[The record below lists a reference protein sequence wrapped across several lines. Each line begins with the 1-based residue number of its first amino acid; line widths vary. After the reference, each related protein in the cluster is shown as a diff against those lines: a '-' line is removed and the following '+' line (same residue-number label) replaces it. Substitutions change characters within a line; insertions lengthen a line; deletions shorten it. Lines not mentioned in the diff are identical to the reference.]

1 MTTATTTANIIQTRD
16 DLEAALDMPGAPFV
30 RIISRT
36 LKTPVT
42 KAWKLENPEEKDW
55 GNGAVAKHRATGQ
68 AFGDLYPKG
77 IILTRSIVI
86 RAGRS
91 YERDVVN
98 QRVAESD
105 NPESRWHGKSADEI
119 RAEGYQ
125 SEGLFK
131 GNARSIGRHLAQ
143 HNKTGQV
150 YFVYSPDQTRDS
162 AELRKENW
170 SRYVD
175 AATGRELEAW
185 EVADVKE
192 NLLSVSGKTGKQGV
206 EFDRAR
212 RTLKIEN
219 LLQVKAGDTFS
230 VDGDGFRL

>member
-1 MTTATTTANIIQTRD
+1 MTTATKTAIQTRD
-16 DLEAALDMPGAPFV
+16 DLEDALDLPGAPFV
-30 RIISRT
+30 RIITRT
-36 LKTPVT
+36 LKTPAT
-42 KAWKLENPEEKDW
+42 KAWKLKNPEAKDW

-77 IILTRSIVI
+77 ITLTRSTVI

-98 QRVAESD
+98 QRVAESA
-105 NPESRWHGKSADEI
+105 NPESRWNGKSEDEI
-119 RAEGYQ
+119 REIGYQ

-150 YFVYSPDQTRDS
+150 YFVYSPDQTRGS
-162 AELRKENW
+162 AEIRKENW

-175 AATGRELEAW
+175 AATGRELADW
-185 EVADVKE
+185 EIADVKE
-192 NLLSVSGKTGKQGV
+192 NLLTANGKTGKQGV

-219 LLQVKAGDTFS
+219 LLQVKAGETYA
-230 VDGDGFRL
+230 VDGASFRL